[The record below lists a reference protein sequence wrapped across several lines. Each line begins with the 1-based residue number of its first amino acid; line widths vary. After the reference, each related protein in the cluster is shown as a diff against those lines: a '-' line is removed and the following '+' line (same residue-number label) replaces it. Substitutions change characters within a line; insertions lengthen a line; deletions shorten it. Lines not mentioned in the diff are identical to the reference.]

1 MHQGFPADKS
11 FNVHSWAL
19 HKTLVWFSGLDLIT
33 ASLVVVNLIVKG
45 CIAS

>member
-1 MHQGFPADKS
+1 MLREAR
-11 FNVHSWAL
+11 
-19 HKTLVWFSGLDLIT
+19 VWFSGLDLIT